1 MKKFKNVKIKG
12 CEMQYLIVIVYSCL
26 VWLFCIVFMSKSGK
40 YCRVPELLRL
50 ESDGNLGGSEVQFD
64 NNNLNES
71 PSNRFPETI
80 N

>member
-1 MKKFKNVKIKG
+1 MKKYKNVNQIIE
-12 CEMQYLIVIVYSCL
+12 CFALNCDL
-26 VWLFCIVFMSKSGK
+26 LLFGLLIVFMSKSGK

-50 ESDGNLGGSEVQFD
+50 ESDGNLGGSEEKLD